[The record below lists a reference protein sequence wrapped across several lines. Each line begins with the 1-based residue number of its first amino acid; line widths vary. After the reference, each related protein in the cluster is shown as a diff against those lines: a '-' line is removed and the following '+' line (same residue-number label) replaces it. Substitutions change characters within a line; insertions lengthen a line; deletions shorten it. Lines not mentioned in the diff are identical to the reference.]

1 MRADTAADAPIT
13 TADFQHETA
22 TLVEGLR
29 LSVARVLA
37 RLPGHADRAADLAR
51 ALDLDAALAWQL
63 HSLASQNDPLL
74 ATRLVPKTGSMS
86 RFIRSAQRVGVP
98 EPVCGEV
105 EAHYRAFEKL
115 VNAHAGNREDFDAM
129 ISAIRGDDAATLQ
142 KIRRTAFR
150 ANAPAW
156 GISAT
161 GSTHLVVFHEQVDG
175 AIDCLA
181 LRGRIGLRRFQQD
194 ATITLCVSGKVW
206 GGGDA
211 PPQTPDGAGTTI
223 TSCEIINTGCW
234 TSPPKIESIS
244 LPNNTRCEFLRLEG
258 IGRKSVCDVFWRN
271 VALGFP
277 GGSRSPP
284 HGMSASC
291 LTPAE
296 YMIADLLIPT
306 GWADPGS
313 VKAWITPESGYSGI
327 PAESPVLY
335 RLPFEGRPVYLGNQI
350 ASLQTHLYPQYPE
363 MVLSELNRM
372 DWASTTYDIFR
383 CEVKYPV
390 LHSTLQLCVQE
401 PRIYKR

>member
-1 MRADTAADAPIT
+1 MRADTAADSPIT

-22 TLVEGLR
+22 ILVEGLR

-51 ALDLDAALAWQL
+51 ALGLDAALAWQL

-86 RFIRSAQRVGVP
+86 RFIRSAQRAGVP
-98 EPVCGEV
+98 EQVCGEV
-105 EAHYRAFEKL
+105 EAHYQAFEEL
-115 VNAHAGNREDFDAM
+115 VDAHAGNRQDFDAM

-142 KIRRTAFR
+142 KIRRMAFR

-161 GSTHLVVFHEQVDG
+161 GSTHLVVFHEQSGG

-181 LRGRIGLRRFQQD
+181 VRGRVGLRRLQQD

-211 PPQTPDGAGTTI
+211 PPQSADGAGTTI
-223 TSCEIINTGCW
+223 TSCEIIDTGCSI
-234 TSPPKIESIS
+234 TPPRIESIP

-258 IGRKSVCDVFWRN
+258 IGRKSLCDIFWRN
-271 VALGFP
+271 VALAFP

-296 YMIADLLIPT
+296 YMIADLLIPR
-306 GWADPGS
+306 GWTNPDS
-313 VKAWITPESGYSGI
+313 VKAWITPESGYTGI
-327 PAESPVLY
+327 PAESSVLY
-335 RLPFEGRPVYLGNQI
+335 RLPFEGKPAYLGNQI
-350 ASLQTHLYPQYPE
+350 ASLQTPLYPQYPD
-363 MVLSELNRM
+363 MVRSELGRLGWEN
-372 DWASTTYDIFR
+372 TTYDIFR
-383 CEVKYPV
+383 CEVRYPV

-401 PRIYKR
+401 PSMTN